1 MFDRTV
7 HRPHKALPSDKIHG
21 KNPRNLLVRV
31 GDGLGLGL
39 GLGSGIGL
47 ELGLGFKAKDISTIL
62 PKLGQVV
69 NTAGCAY
76 RQ

>member
-7 HRPHKALPSDKIHG
+7 HSPHKALPSDKIHG

-47 ELGLGFKAKDISTIL
+47 ELG
-62 PKLGQVV
+62 
-69 NTAGCAY
+69 
-76 RQ
+76 